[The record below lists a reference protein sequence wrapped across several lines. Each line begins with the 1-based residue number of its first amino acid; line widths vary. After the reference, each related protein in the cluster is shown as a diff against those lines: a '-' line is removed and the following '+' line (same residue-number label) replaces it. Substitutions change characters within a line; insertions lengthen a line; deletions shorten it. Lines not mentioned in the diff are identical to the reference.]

1 MTPNPAGF
9 RQVEDGVLDGYE
21 IKALASDGES
31 AVAVS
36 YEGGIFYS
44 RDGTAWEKVA
54 DTDINFNAVTY
65 GEGYYFAGGE
75 EGGAAFSVDGKKW
88 NTGVVIPMSPKDIY
102 GVAAGKIM
110 GRSVFVAVGNDG
122 RIAYSIGGP
131 QGKWDKGN
139 FSPFGEVDNAGE
151 TIRAVTYGVVNGAGV
166 FVAVGDD
173 GKVAFTN
180 DLSGKWSGARSGS
193 SWTFYD
199 VAFGNDKFVAVGE
212 NGMVKYC
219 ADPAATYN
227 WTAGNSKIFG
237 SISLVGIAFNPFK
250 EIFVV
255 FGEQKAV
262 GYSDY
267 AHSWTAASFQN
278 AFNKDISAAVSIN
291 SRIILAGSDGT
302 ILYSN

>member
-1 MTPNPAGF
+1 
-9 RQVEDGVLDGYE
+9 
-21 IKALASDGES
+21 LASDEKS
-31 AVAVS
+31 VVAVT
-36 YEGGIFYS
+36 YEGLILYS
-44 RDGTAWEKVA
+44 RDGVLWENVA
-54 DTDINFNAVTY
+54 NMDINFNAVTY

-75 EGGAAFSVDGKKW
+75 AGGAAFSTDGREWKS
-88 NTGVVIPMSPKDIY
+88 GVIIPMSPKDIY
-102 GVAAGKIM
+102 GVSAGKIM

-122 RIAYSIGGP
+122 RIAYSVGGP
-131 QGKWDKGN
+131 QGKWNKGS

-151 TIRAVTYGVVNGAGV
+151 TIRAVAYGVVDGAGV

-173 GKVAFTN
+173 GKIAFTN
-180 DLSGKWSGARSGS
+180 DLSGRWSGARSGS
-193 SWTFYD
+193 NWTLYG

-219 ADPAATYN
+219 ADPVATYN
-227 WTAGNSKIFG
+227 WIAGDSKIFG
-237 SISLVGIAFNPFK
+237 TISLKSVAFNSFK

-255 FGEQKAV
+255 FGEQNAV
-262 GYSDY
+262 AYSDY

-278 AFNKDISAAVSIN
+278 AFTDANISAVVSIN